1 MKILFG
7 WSCRCS
13 NWKPELFDDFA
24 QHRHAMKNI
33 THIKMRKWPLMSIYF
48 LVLMTIYCQEDILL
62 HRVIFGRTDSEEIYA
77 QTWIPIFVWRW
88 FNQRQSHDNASRVC
102 HKFAS
107 LLATSYSSKKWLQKA
122 VRAAQI
128 DFSLKQ
134 IDICFGWHLI
144 ISGCPNLDLFI
155 RRQLPGPYYATR
167 YLAVYWYSYLALPF
181 MEVFI
186 CWAWDGINF

>member
-24 QHRHAMKNI
+24 QLRHGRKNI
-33 THIKMRKWPLMSIYF
+33 THIKMRKWPLMGIYF
-48 LVLMTIYCQEDILL
+48 SSYDDLL
-62 HRVIFGRTDSEEIYA
+62 PRTYSVTQSHIWTHRFRRDMP
-77 QTWIPIFVWRW
+77 QTWIPISVWRW

-186 CWAWDGINF
+186 CCAWDGINF

>member
-1 MKILFG
+1 
-7 WSCRCS
+7 
-13 NWKPELFDDFA
+13 
-24 QHRHAMKNI
+24 
-33 THIKMRKWPLMSIYF
+33 MRKWLLLSIYF
-48 LVLMTIYCQEDILL
+48 WFLWRFTAKN
-62 HRVIFGRTDSEEIYA
+62 IFCYTESYLDAPIPERYA
-77 QTWIPIFVWRW
+77 QTWIPISVRRW

-144 ISGCPNLDLFI
+144 IWVSKLGSIYSATVTRPVLCNEI
-155 RRQLPGPYYATR
+155 PGSVLILIPGSSFHGTF
-167 YLAVYWYSYLALPF
+167 YLLS
-181 MEVFI
+181 M
-186 CWAWDGINF
+186 GRN

>member
-1 MKILFG
+1 
-7 WSCRCS
+7 
-13 NWKPELFDDFA
+13 
-24 QHRHAMKNI
+24 
-33 THIKMRKWPLMSIYF
+33 MRKWLLLSIYF
-48 LVLMTIYCQEDILL
+48 WFLWRFTAKN
-62 HRVIFGRTDSEEIYA
+62 IFCYTESYLDAPIPERYA
-77 QTWIPIFVWRW
+77 QTWIPISVWRW